1 MKLDGVGKHEKRQ
14 FEVLLL
20 CLPLHSENKPQVLMT
35 VKENIQDCVRNA
47 YGIRVKRCCASC
59 QHKSVRDLGVR
70 ICLLTQLIV
79 KQTDVCP
86 LWQMSDG
93 LMNAGR
99 GGGKVHSKDYLIEM
113 FNNQIA
119 RQYEPTRIS

>member
-1 MKLDGVGKHEKRQ
+1 MKAIK
-14 FEVLLL
+14 
-20 CLPLHSENKPQVLMT
+20 PL
-35 VKENIQDCVRNA
+35 QDCVRNA

-59 QHKSVRDLGVR
+59 QHKSVRDHGVR
-70 ICLLTQLIV
+70 ICPLTQLIV

-113 FNNQIA
+113 FNYQIA